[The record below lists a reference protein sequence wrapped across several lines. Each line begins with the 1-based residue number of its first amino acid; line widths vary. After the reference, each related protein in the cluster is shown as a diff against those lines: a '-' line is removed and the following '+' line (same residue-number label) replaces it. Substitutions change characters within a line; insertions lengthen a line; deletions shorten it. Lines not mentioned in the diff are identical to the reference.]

1 MPRPPRS
8 TRTPAWS
15 ASSRSTRKRIRG
27 PDSRLGRCRPP
38 VGVTVFRVETI
49 PLILGVLVAVLGV
62 AIVADAWLPDEMAFR
77 SDRRRQ
83 ERAERSPGAEGCIGL
98 AVLCLAAALVGRGTR
113 PYGPGAMR
121 LGGLLF
127 LMGPYCNRHYL
138 RGRIA
143 NRGARP

>member
-98 AVLCLAAALVGRGTR
+98 AGGFKAACRVGPSPRG
-113 PYGPGAMR
+113 
-121 LGGLLF
+121 
-127 LMGPYCNRHYL
+127 
-138 RGRIA
+138 
-143 NRGARP
+143 